1 MLTSAGVLSNYRIA
15 DNSADHLQANG
26 PKTAGHL
33 ALVSKLPVRS
43 RGDDQEM
50 IGQEVHA
57 YVYLDSLWSLKLHSL
72 VQLGPFLFSLGARLW
87 RHQSIHLPQISR
99 SLRDEIFPFHSF

>member
-1 MLTSAGVLSNYRIA
+1 MIPNKGSWTLSACFE
-15 DNSADHLQANG
+15 
-26 PKTAGHL
+26 T
-33 ALVSKLPVRS
+33 PVRS

-57 YVYLDSLWSLKLHSL
+57 YVYLDSLWSLKLHGL

-87 RHQSIHLPQISR
+87 WHQSTHLPQISR
-99 SLRDEIFPFHSF
+99 SFRDEKFPFRFF